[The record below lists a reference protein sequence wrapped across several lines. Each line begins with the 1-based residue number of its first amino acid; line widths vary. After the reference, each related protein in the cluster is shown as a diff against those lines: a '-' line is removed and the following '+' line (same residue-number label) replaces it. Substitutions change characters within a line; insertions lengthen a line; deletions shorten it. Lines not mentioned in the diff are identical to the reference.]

1 LFLDRFVS
9 KGGVVALWPLAV
21 YFAAVLTIVMVMI
34 GLSYVLGQRHEER
47 ATGQPYESGV
57 VSTGSAQV
65 RLSVQFYL
73 VAMLFVIF
81 DLEVVFIFA
90 WAIAGRE
97 LGWTGFIVV
106 LIFVVL
112 MVDALAYLWRQGAL
126 DWGVS
131 ERTRTGKGP
140 GGGLR

>member
-1 LFLDRFVS
+1 
-9 KGGVVALWPLAV
+9 VALWPLAV
-21 YFAAVLTIVMVMI
+21 YFAAVLAVVVVMI
-34 GLSYVLGQRHEER
+34 GLSSVLGQRHEER

-57 VSTGSAQV
+57 VSTGSAQA

-73 VAMLFVIF
+73 VAVIFVIF

-90 WAIAGRE
+90 WAIAARE
-97 LGWTGFIVV
+97 LGWTGFLVV

-112 MVDALAYLWRQGAL
+112 LVDALAYLWRQGAL

-131 ERTRTGKGP
+131 GRTREGPGP
-140 GGGLR
+140 GGVLR

>member
-1 LFLDRFVS
+1 
-9 KGGVVALWPLAV
+9 VALWPLAI
-21 YFAAVLTIVMVMI
+21 YFAAVLAIVMGMI
-34 GLSYVLGQRHEER
+34 GLSHILGQRHEER

-57 VSTGSAQV
+57 VPTGSAQA

-73 VAMLFVIF
+73 VAVLFVIF

-112 MVDALAYLWRQGAL
+112 LVDALAYIWRQGAL

-131 ERTRTGKGP
+131 ARTGEGP
-140 GGGLR
+140 GGGFR